1 MKGRAHDNHI
11 STGQPAPH
19 SAAAAEH
26 LATGYIALSCAA
38 ITAVQ
43 LVAVAAAYQG
53 TAGRDLQMAIAS
65 SPDDLAFTLV
75 EC

>member
-1 MKGRAHDNHI
+1 M
-11 STGQPAPH
+11 TTT
-19 SAAAAEH
+19 SALASPPPTPPPRPQN

-38 ITAVQ
+38 ITAEQ